1 MYTSIPNSKGIKAVK
16 TSLENFPGR
25 TVATKV
31 ITKFLYLILT
41 LNNFVFNC
49 NNYLQIK
56 GCTMGTICALAYA
69 KIFMDHFERKY
80 IYPFL
85 KGFSLCHLRFLDY
98 IFFVWIGSKDQ
109 LITFLN
115 DLNTKHNSI
124 KFEYKISQSSI
135 PFLDM
140 QAYIKINK
148 LYTKIHRKETD
159 RQNFLCINSEHL
171 ISLKN
176 SIPYSHILRV
186 KPTCSTIENFQVL
199 LLRT

>member
-1 MYTSIPNSKGIKAVK
+1 MA
-16 TSLENFPGR
+16 
-25 TVATKV
+25 
-31 ITKFLYLILT
+31 
-41 LNNFVFNC
+41 
-49 NNYLQIK
+49 
-56 GCTMGTICALAYA
+56 TICAPAYDNVFLDLL
-69 KIFMDHFERKY
+69 KEN

-85 KGFSLCHLRFLDY
+85 GGLLLSYLRFIDD
-98 IFFVWIGSKDQ
+98 IFFISTGSKDQ

-140 QAYIKINK
+140 KAYIKINK

-176 SIPYSHILRV
+176 SIPYSHVLRV

-199 LLRT
+199 LFRT